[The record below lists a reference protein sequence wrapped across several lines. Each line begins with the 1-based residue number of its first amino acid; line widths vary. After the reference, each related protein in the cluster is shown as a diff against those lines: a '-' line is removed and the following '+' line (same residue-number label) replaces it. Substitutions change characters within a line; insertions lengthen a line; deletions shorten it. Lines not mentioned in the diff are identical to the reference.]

1 MSLNFYQFNPYVS
14 DDPDS
19 PAPHPVAPTPT
30 SELIERHARLV
41 AVGLPNCRAAQGLR
55 REIQRRQVLERQQ
68 PTPQPP
74 LLANDYDPDERRDD
88 DGKWTAGAGHT
99 GTFATKAAEI
109 PEQHSGIFATIG
121 KALQK
126 AGEKVRDEVAA
137 AMFEVAGD
145 PQDALKQLGYTA
157 EDLKRMGYTDVEPD
171 TGEKPFEQGMQ
182 MLPPVQHAVA
192 KAAEGIVISTPK
204 LAIAAVDP
212 LAGVLAFG
220 STPEG
225 FDLKQAVLAWVLPE
239 IGEAGGEIAESI
251 AVEAGISSQAAL
263 QLLNKLGGAAAV
275 AGAIGLDELQQI
287 LKLPPEQRKQ
297 ALLDAAA
304 NAGSMLV
311 LGMLGGKK
319 ERPEPYEPKESPIE
333 PTEYPQEKP
342 SGEVELQTHEIK
354 QPEPVQK
361 PPPLSAAERQ
371 ALEADIAARKSLSM
385 DTVARAESERPLD
398 LPKDYVMDPQNHRLL
413 YEAPDNPVATGDAP
427 GKISEQSAE
436 APVGMPPE
444 QSGFQQPQT
453 SAQQLNDAGADY
465 NVDPSGA
472 NADVK
477 QSSASASKQPV
488 GKNLKSTTAVAKK
501 KASVAE
507 KKKGSYVHT
516 FESKT
521 EYVGKG
527 TVKRMKESGRNL
539 AKQKND
545 KLGSS
550 TFKPANPNTD
560 RQALIDEANT
570 IEQKG
575 GIPNPKLYNK
585 INSPGKK
592 LGEKEGRSNQ
602 NDGGAV

>member
-14 DDPDS
+14 DDSDS
-19 PAPHPVAPTPT
+19 PTRPIIPTPT

-55 REIQRRQVLERQQ
+55 REIQRRKALDSQRIAANWV
-68 PTPQPP
+68 P
-74 LLANDYDPDERRDD
+74 LANYDADERRDD

-99 GTFATKAAEI
+99 GTFATNPTEI
-109 PEQHSGIFATIG
+109 PKQHSGIFATIG

-145 PQDALKQLGYTA
+145 PQDALKQPGYTA
-157 EDLKRMGYTDVEPD
+157 EDLKRMGYKDVEPD

-212 LAGVLAFG
+212 LAGAIAFG

-225 FDLKQAVLAWVLPE
+225 FDVKQAVLALVLPD
-239 IGEAGGEIAESI
+239 IGEYGGEIAESI
-251 AVEAGISSQAAL
+251 AAEAGISSKVAL

-275 AGAIGLDELQQI
+275 AGAIGLDELQEI
-287 LKLPPEQRKQ
+287 LKLPPEKRKQ

-304 NAGSMLV
+304 NAGSALI

-319 ERPEPYEPKESPIE
+319 E
-333 PTEYPQEKP
+333 
-342 SGEVELQTHEIK
+342 SGEPFDPEKLPAKPNEFTGEKAPGGVDLKTNEIK

-371 ALEADIAARKSLSM
+371 ALEADIAARKPISM
-385 DTVARAESERPLD
+385 EAVARAESERPLD
-398 LPKDYVMDPQNHRLL
+398 LPKDYWIDPQSNRMV
-413 YEAPDNPVATGDAP
+413 YEGPDSPVATGDAP
-427 GKISEQSAE
+427 GKMSEQSAE

-444 QSGFQQPQT
+444 QPGLQQPQT
-453 SAQQLNDAGADY
+453 NVEQLKDAGPDY
-465 NVDPSGA
+465 NVDPPGA
-472 NADVK
+472 NADIK
-477 QSSASASKQPV
+477 QGSASASKQPA

-501 KASVAE
+501 KATVAE

-516 FESKT
+516 FESEM

-527 TVKRMKESGRNL
+527 TTGRMARSGQKISKRTGDKVKTSKF
-539 AKQKND
+539 QP
-545 KLGSS
+545 S
-550 TFKPANPNTD
+550 TPNTD
-560 RQALIDEANT
+560 RQALIDEANK
-570 IEQKG
+570 IEQRG

-592 LGEKEGRSNQ
+592 LKEKEGQSNQ